1 MTRRPTS
8 SSTDAGFTMVAT
20 MIVLSIVLLLA
31 GTAIAVA
38 VSGLQRATPA
48 RDSEKAQAAADA
60 GADIAG
66 YRMSKTLIAPESDG
80 LLGLATGTLRTLG
93 CVGVQMNDAS
103 TTSIPAQPA
112 TTATVSTPL
121 ATLSTTTAGVQVA
134 PISAG
139 NNFCQMTTE
148 QPLSDGESY
157 RYAISTTI
165 TLPSTVAASTS
176 IPAGQLIVRQVS
188 AIGHAGHTY
197 RRVIVSYWLNLSTP
211 THPFVRRH
219 YTRCP
224 PLPAGAT
231 DPFASCPTNPGY

>member
-1 MTRRPTS
+1 MTCRPS
-8 SSTDAGFTMVAT
+8 SLSADAGFTMVAT

-31 GTAIAVA
+31 GTAITVA

-80 LLGLATGTLRTLG
+80 LLGLAAGTLRTLG
-93 CVGVQMNDAS
+93 CVGVQMSDGS
-103 TTSIPAQPA
+103 TTSISAQPA
-112 TTATVSTPL
+112 TTVTVSSPL
-121 ATLSTTTAGVQVA
+121 ATLSTTAGVQIA
-134 PISAG
+134 PVSAG

-165 TLPSTVAASTS
+165 TLPSTVAAATS
-176 IPAGQLIVRQVS
+176 IPTGQLIVRQVA
-188 AIGHAGHTY
+188 AIGHVGHTY

-231 DPFASCPTNPGY
+231 DPFASCPANPGY